1 MLYSRF
7 CWVLPQGHRCETLY
21 QGHRRA
27 QKPGHLWSWLSPFV
41 TIAKR
46 PPDHHQEASWLQ
58 SAENSYLLV
67 VSQLIVD
74 GCFPSLVATFT
85 SFTIILVVYG
95 EGIGIKLW
103 IKQSSLGTSLV
114 VQWLQLQT
122 PNTGGQDSIL
132 GQATR
137 SHLPQWKSKIP
148 CAVTKTWYDQI
159 NQSVNSKNK
168 QTKDPSYL

>member
-7 CWVLPQGHRCETLY
+7 CWVLPQGHRCKTLY

-27 QKPGHLWSWLSPFV
+27 QKPGNLWSWLSPFV

-67 VSQLIVD
+67 VSQLIGD
-74 GCFPSLVATFT
+74 GCFPSLVATFA

-95 EGIGIKLW
+95 EGMGIKLW
-103 IKQSSLGTSLV
+103 VKQSSLGTSLV
-114 VQWLQLQT
+114 VQWLRLQT

-168 QTKDPSYL
+168 